1 MLGGEVRC
9 GVGWGGVWWGGVGI
23 IYKIYTYTYT
33 HACYVIMQKALR
45 LEDDSPD
52 SPNRPMETTSNWER
66 TRPTSNRWVAPWEN
80 GTGVPHRANSFEWVL
95 TALTNRRL
103 ERPGQ
108 ASENLTLSTLFHY
121 VLRVIYT
128 C

>member
-1 MLGGEVRC
+1 MGWG

-66 TRPTSNRWVAPWEN
+66 TRPTSNRWVAPWKN
-80 GTGVPHRANSFEWVL
+80 GTGGPHRANSFDQVL
-95 TALTNRRL
+95 QHSRIEDSNAQVRRL
-103 ERPGQ
+103 RTSHSQ
-108 ASENLTLSTLFHY
+108 HFFIMYY
-121 VLRVIYT
+121 VLFILAD
-128 C
+128 